1 MPLSMDLAVGNFGDE
16 IGFGAAGSLKVKDL
30 ICWIRAAATGDPAT
44 KNVE

>member
-1 MPLSMDLAVGNFGDE
+1 MDLAVGNFGDE

-30 ICWIRAAATGDPAT
+30 ICWIREAAARDPAA